1 MQYAPQSSWGG
12 AHPDCLES
20 HGAFANLTIRNG
32 VFERCGTFFGHLDWG
47 SFDGLTIEN
56 NLMTAVYDSD
66 AGVQIGNKP
75 GWRCGD
81 RVPAN
86 TYDPN
91 NATTNTGTKA
101 FSPLINCPTD
111 PTGQVYG
118 NIFRASPRASDCGEV
133 WSVVQRVRER
143 DGVRNAQQDRG

>member
-1 MQYAPQSSWGG
+1 MATRSS
-12 AHPDCLES
+12 
-20 HGAFANLTIRNG
+20 TY
-32 VFERCGTFFGHLDWG
+32 LDWG

-75 GWRCGD
+75 GWRCAGIVF
-81 RVPAN
+81 RYN

-101 FSPLINCPTD
+101 FSPPLINCPTD

-118 NIFRASPRASDCGEV
+118 NIFRASPRPVTAVV